1 MHTYEQKISSKTYLL
16 ATRPQFLTITAVA
29 CLLALAGLHYDKVE
43 IPFWLA
49 VALFASAIIV
59 HAAANIIND
68 VADSDNG
75 TDETNNGAIRPFTGG
90 SGIIQ
95 QGGLGRNAMY
105 QYAIILFVV
114 AAVFAIPLVIHAG
127 FKLALIGAVGAFL
140 AWGYSAPPFKFMSR
154 GFGELAVAS
163 SWLLV
168 IVGGDFA
175 IRGSFA
181 MTPFVSGI
189 SFALLVANLLIVN
202 EFPDIQADIYAEK
215 RNLVVRFQK
224 TFARFIPFVVS
235 VASFVILILLVALG
249 SLPVWSVLAF
259 LSMIPSIIGS
269 VFTFQKPG
277 DKKSLAKAIPL
288 TILSAHLEGILL
300 AIALFI
306 S

>member
-1 MHTYEQKISSKTYLL
+1 MNAHHQKIDFKTYLL

-29 CLLALAGLHYDKVE
+29 CLLALAGLHHDKIA

-59 HAAANIIND
+59 HAAANVIND

-75 TDETNNGAIRPFTGG
+75 TDEVNNSAIRPFTGG

-95 QGGLGRNAMY
+95 KGSLGRNAMY
-105 QYAIILFVV
+105 QYAIALFVI
-114 AAVFAIPLVIHAG
+114 AACFAIPLVIHTG
-127 FKLALIGAVGAFL
+127 FKLVLIGAAGAFL

-154 GFGELAVAS
+154 GFGEIAVAA

-168 IVGGDFA
+168 VVGGDVA
-175 IRGSFA
+175 IRGSFS
-181 MTPFVSGI
+181 MTPLLTGI
-189 SFALLVANLLIVN
+189 TFALLVANLLIVN
-202 EFPDIQADIYAEK
+202 EFPDVTADIHAGK
-215 RNLVVRFQK
+215 RNLIVRFQK
-224 TFARFIPFVVS
+224 TFARFIPFIVS

-249 SLPVWSVLAF
+249 SLPVWSVLA
-259 LSMIPSIIGS
+259 LLAMIPSITGA
-269 VFTFQKPG
+269 VFAFQKPG